1 MLRLSSKTAKLLK
14 HFSLLHVVKPSRSF
28 SNVASLVDRAQSNGN
43 CMEEKDQQWQNAV
56 QILDSQSQ
64 AK

>member
-1 MLRLSSKTAKLLK
+1 MLRLSSKAAKLLK
-14 HFSLLHVVKPSRSF
+14 HFSLFHVVKLSPSF

-43 CMEEKDQQWQNAV
+43 FMEEKDQQWQNAV